1 MNFPKFWARG
11 ESQGFLAWGWSNESI
26 THAKAL
32 GVEVAQRIA
41 ARIRRGDRSRP
52 ERYAYGDRPLRE
64 QVLREFRDGA
74 GALNAVISRNSY
86 GCLVLNAAHLLFVDV
101 DLGEAPTESGLLGR
115 LLGSESAAAK
125 LAAARQ
131 SVLDRAEAWTRQN
144 TGWGWRVYE
153 TRAGLR
159 LAAIHR
165 PFAHDDAVCAK
176 VFEALGADPLYRRLC
191 GHQKCFR
198 ARLTP
203 KPWRCAVPNP
213 PARWP
218 FEDESAADAFKRWE
232 QEYLSAGGKYSTC
245 HLIAEIGV
253 RTVAPEFAELV
264 SIHDQ
269 LAQCEAELP
278 LA

>member
-11 ESQGFLAWGWSNESI
+11 EAQGFCAWGWSNESVAQ
-26 THAKAL
+26 AKAL

-41 ARIRRGDRSRP
+41 TRIGRGDRSRP
-52 ERYAYGDRPLRE
+52 GHYEYGDRPLRE
-64 QVLREFRDGA
+64 EVLREFRDEA
-74 GALNAVISRNSY
+74 GELSAVITRNSY

-101 DLGEAPTESGLLGR
+101 DLCEEPPPGGVLGWLLGFKK
-115 LLGSESAAAK
+115 AAAR

-144 TGWGWRVYE
+144 PGWGWRVYE

-159 LAAIHR
+159 LVAIHR
-165 PFAHDDAVCAK
+165 PFAYDDAVCAE

-203 KPWRCAVPNP
+203 KPWRCKVPNP

-218 FEDESAADAFKRWE
+218 FEDSRHAAAVQRWE
-232 QEYLSAGGKYSTC
+232 TQYLQAAAGYATC
-245 HLIAEIGV
+245 CLIAQIG
-253 RTVAPEFAELV
+253 TTDLSPDLAELV
-264 SIHDQ
+264 AAHDEVSR
-269 LAQCEAELP
+269 CGSGLP